1 MFDVGFTELLILFVI
16 SLLVL
21 GPEKLPAFAK
31 KVGMYIRKA
40 QSVFHDVKREVEREL
55 ELEELKKRVGD
66 NKILPKE
73 VSDVSEQLKDVSDDL
88 KKPLDTLSKP
98 IKSEESD
105 KKTDE

>member
-40 QSVFHDVKREVEREL
+40 QAVFYDVRREVEREL
-55 ELEELKKRVGD
+55 EMEEVKKRMQQ
-66 NKILPKE
+66 NNILSEEAAGVTEEIKE
-73 VSDVSEQLKDVSDDL
+73 VADSL
-88 KKPLDTLSKP
+88 KKPINMENPDNK
-98 IKSEESD
+98 E
-105 KKTDE
+105 KKADD

>member
-40 QSVFHDVKREVEREL
+40 QSMFYEVKREVEREL
-55 ELEELKKRVGD
+55 EMEEVKKRMQQ
-66 NKILPKE
+66 NSILPEEAASVSEEIKE
-73 VSDVSEQLKDVSDDL
+73 VSDSL
-88 KKPLDTLSKP
+88 KKPINMENP
-98 IKSEESD
+98 E
-105 KKTDE
+105 KKVDD